1 MRAPL
6 IKDKLFFG
14 VSGTSEQMDGYNTN
28 DFLDKKV
35 DRRRGLNGRMQL
47 RWMPTD
53 KLDVTANVDGEK
65 VNDGVFPLTDMD
77 QADKNPHHVSYN
89 YEGRDKRDTLGSSL
103 RVAYDAPWFKVTS
116 ITAYRGYNDVT
127 RNDQDFMP
135 YDLITAKEDIKDRQ
149 FTQEF
154 RVRIARSLRAAQVAR
169 RAVPLQETSGSH
181 AGFELRAG
189 CRRHGYGSDGD
200 DQRGGFGH
208 QDLRLRRVRAG
219 HLYTVRQARS
229 DRRAPL
235 RV

>member
-1 MRAPL
+1 
-6 IKDKLFFG
+6 
-14 VSGTSEQMDGYNTN
+14 
-28 DFLDKKV
+28 
-35 DRRRGLNGRMQL
+35 
-47 RWMPTD
+47 MPTD

-127 RNDQDFMP
+127 RNDQDFTP

-154 RVRIARSLRAAQVAR
+154 RFASPEGSG
-169 RAVPLQETSGSH
+169 PLKWLGGLYLYKKHQDHTLDLNYGQG
-181 AGFELRAG
+181 A
-189 CRRHGYGSDGD
+189 RRHGHGSDGD
-200 DQRGGFGH
+200 DQHGGFGH
-208 QDLRLRRVRAG
+208 QDLRLRRVRAS
-219 HLYTVRQARS
+219 HLYAVRQARS